1 MVENVLRRVE
11 DLSVLK
17 KTPISQLEMTSIEI
31 MNSTGPALWSET
43 VFHELQTIDPSL
55 KRPLDLTG
63 MKEPRLYGDIMVLPI
78 DGIGTGVEHSGST
91 HDGTIPDIAIVQHHF
106 RGSWR
111 DQDGVI

>member
-1 MVENVLRRVE
+1 MVENVLSRME
-11 DLSVLK
+11 DLCARK
-17 KTPISQLEMTSIEI
+17 NTTIGQLEMTPIEI

-63 MKEPRLYGDIMVLPI
+63 MREPRLYGDIMVLPI
-78 DGIGTGVEHSGST
+78 DGIGTGVGHSGST

-111 DQDGVI
+111 DKDGVI